1 MGRIHTSEA
10 IKIKNSDKM
19 NEYQLMIAKALAK
32 HDMFDGQTPEDIDFF
47 SSREMWKLEDYMER
61 SDRWAECDGGFTTGT
76 IIYMRDPS
84 IIRRRATI
92 RRTVPLKKVEQ
103 VNPPKR
109 RPLLNIVALPPV
121 TLSTIVALPSGTIV
135 RKRRPRPKGIVRETV
150 DVVGMIAKELPEL
163 FRRLKCILLTGD
175 TLEDRDAKRDEGIR
189 NMKLEIEKLESK
201 EDKTITDYQLI
212 EIYKI
217 SLQNTLDYYSKR

>member
-19 NEYQLMIAKALAK
+19 NKYQLMIAKALAE
-32 HDMFDGQTPEDIDFF
+32 HDMFDSINPGYIDF
-47 SSREMWKLEDYMER
+47 SSIKDMWSLEDYMER
-61 SDRWAECDGGFTTGT
+61 SDRWTQCTGGFTTGK
-76 IIYMRDPS
+76 IMYLRDLS
-84 IIRRRATI
+84 AIRRGTI
-92 RRTVPLKKVEQ
+92 RRTVSLKKVEQ
-103 VNPPKR
+103 VNPP
-109 RPLLNIVALPPV
+109 
-121 TLSTIVALPSGTIV
+121 
-135 RKRRPRPKGIVRETV
+135 KRRPRPKGIVRETV

-175 TLEDRDAKRDEGIR
+175 TLEERDAKRDEGIR

>member
-19 NEYQLMIAKALAK
+19 NKYQLMIAKALAE
-32 HDMFDGQTPEDIDFF
+32 HDMFDSINPGYIDF
-47 SSREMWKLEDYMER
+47 SSIKDMWSLEDYMER
-61 SDRWAECDGGFTTGT
+61 SDKWTQCTGGFTTGK
-76 IIYMRDPS
+76 IMYLRDLNA
-84 IIRRRATI
+84 IRRATI

-103 VNPPKR
+103 VNPAKR

-121 TLSTIVALPSGTIV
+121 TPSTIVALPSGTIV

-175 TLEDRDAKRDEGIR
+175 TLEERDAKRDEGIR
-189 NMKLEIEKLESK
+189 NMKLEIEKLKSK

-217 SLQNTLDYYSKR
+217 SLQKIGVRR